1 MNKILGIIRLLRIE
15 QWIKNIFIFLP
26 LFFDK
31 KIFDIA
37 YLIPVCFVALYF
49 SLTSSIVYIIND
61 IRDIDADRKHPQKS
75 KRPLAANVL
84 TISNAY
90 LVIFFL
96 IIIKILLLLYNFVGL
111 EVLYI
116 IEFYF
121 FINLLYTFILK
132 KYAIIDVT
140 IIALGFTLR
149 VFSGGFA
156 VDIVLSKW
164 ILIMS
169 FLITLLLA
177 FAKRRNDCSLLLETG
192 KKMRQ
197 NSDQYSLDFIN
208 NAMSIIAS
216 VTIVAYLQYCLDPK
230 TIEHYGT
237 DMIYITFIFVLLG
250 ILRYLQIAIV
260 KNDTG
265 SPTKLMYKDRF
276 LQICIFL
283 YIIVYCILIYA

>member
-1 MNKILGIIRLLRIE
+1 
-15 QWIKNIFIFLP
+15 
-26 LFFDK
+26 
-31 KIFDIA
+31 
-37 YLIPVCFVALYF
+37 
-49 SLTSSIVYIIND
+49 
-61 IRDIDADRKHPQKS
+61 
-75 KRPLAANVL
+75 
-84 TISNAY
+84 
-90 LVIFFL
+90 
-96 IIIKILLLLYNFVGL
+96 
-111 EVLYI
+111 
-116 IEFYF
+116 
-121 FINLLYTFILK
+121 
-132 KYAIIDVT
+132 
-140 IIALGFTLR
+140 
-149 VFSGGFA
+149 
-156 VDIVLSKW
+156 
-164 ILIMS
+164 MS

-192 KKMRQ
+192 HKMRK

-216 VTIVAYLQYCLDPK
+216 ITIVAYLQYCLDPK

-283 YIIVYCILIYA
+283 YIIVYCVLIYA